1 MDFYSY
7 QYFINQSEHSN
18 LLKFGLLS
26 GLLVLLLVLILK
38 QYNSREKRKYRD
50 LVILISLVI
59 LFQVGM
65 QINKFEVGKT
75 NQDNSSQ
82 MVVFLD
88 NMARSQDVSPRDLMV
103 NAKIVKDEMLIKI
116 KEDYYQVN
124 LNSDFSSYK
133 LEETFLINDTINEI
147 KE

>member
-103 NAKIVKDEMLIKI
+103 NAKVVKDEMLIKI

>member
-18 LLKFGLLS
+18 LLRFGLLS

-88 NMARSQDVSPRDLMV
+88 NMARSQEVSQGDLMV